1 MLGTAWEPAFQNEA
15 LRRSHQHRAAL
26 PKTGPARPGLQGP
39 LQEQQIWGRVQAP
52 FSPLSSFRLSWG
64 IRPGSLPQAGRVV
77 TSGLAPHQRRPE
89 AWAPASAPGPC
100 SCCPVLGLWR
110 LPRAR
115 VQPGLSRTPTA
126 SRRPLPG
133 GHSHP
138 SSAWEALSSGASP
151 MDSASAACRSTPR
164 GSGLCR
170 LAPRLCL
177 LVDAAHPVSNGD
189 WSPALPGVHVAPLVS
204 RHCGFSATP
213 GSRQHLGQ
221 IRSPCAE
228 PSGPEVLAAPPSPSP
243 TAIPLPLLHVWPQVG
258 TAGRP
263 GQQAPPVEIPPAR
276 PHSTLKPPLPSP
288 HRRVTLPETSPF
300 HSRAQGCACGAAG
313 SGQDQSLCY
322 CSRWRKS
329 VGWTRGSDS
338 VRGVPVLPMP
348 GGVNHR
354 PELLPGKEG

>member
-15 LRRSHQHRAAL
+15 LGRSHQHRAAL
-26 PKTGPARPGLQGP
+26 PKTGLAWPAGASTGTPDLGSCPSSVLTPRQLQTQLGHQAWQPAPGRQG
-39 LQEQQIWGRVQAP
+39 
-52 FSPLSSFRLSWG
+52 
-64 IRPGSLPQAGRVV
+64 V
-77 TSGLAPHQRRPE
+77 TSGLALHQRRPE

-115 VQPGLSRTPTA
+115 VQPGLSRTPTS

-151 MDSASAACRSTPR
+151 VDSASAACRSTRR

-170 LAPRLCL
+170 LAPHLCL
-177 LVDAAHPVSNGD
+177 LADAAHPVSSGD
-189 WSPALPGVHVAPLVS
+189 WSPAIPSVHVAPLVS
-204 RHCGFSATP
+204 RHCGSSATP

-221 IRSPCAE
+221 IRSPCAG

-243 TAIPLPLLHVWPQVG
+243 TIIPLPLLHVWPQVV
-258 TAGRP
+258 TARRP
-263 GQQAPPVEIPPAR
+263 GQQAPPVGIPPAR
-276 PHSTLKPPLPSP
+276 PHSALKPPLPSP
-288 HRRVTLPETSPF
+288 HRRVTLPETSSF

-313 SGQDQSLCY
+313 SSQGQSLCY
-322 CSRWRKS
+322 CSRWQECGLDPRLRLS
-329 VGWTRGSDS
+329 EGRP
-338 VRGVPVLPMP
+338 RAAMP